1 MAAQFVSGTVLKTI
15 QKGGKAIAV
24 QVVDKTTAWKRPPNY
39 PIARVT
45 EEFAEIVEE
54 NIETLDPSTTSVAMK
69 YVYTLYCALHP
80 AYRSRCLPLS

>member
-1 MAAQFVSGTVLKTI
+1 MLKTV

-24 QVVDKTTAWKRPPNY
+24 QVVDKMTAWIRPSNY
-39 PIARVT
+39 PITRVT
-45 EEFAEIVEE
+45 AEFAEIVEE

-69 YVYTLYCALHP
+69 YVYMLYWALHQ